1 MRFKQLI
8 NSDVLGILTKEQKIK
23 FFLILT
29 LMVVFA
35 IVEAFTYSIIVPY
48 LNIVLDPKQIFGVSE
63 LKPFIEYFNIS
74 ESIYLVIF
82 ISIIFGIAYTIKT
95 ILHIVTQ
102 YYISKFPYDIAR
114 ANMQQLYTHY
124 FHLDYNEFIKKIK
137 RKCSKY

>member
-1 MRFKQLI
+1 
-8 NSDVLGILTKEQKIK
+8 
-23 FFLILT
+23 
-29 LMVVFA
+29 MVVFA

-102 YYISKFPYDIAR
+102 YYISKFFSYDIAR
-114 ANMQQLYTHY
+114 ANICSNYIHII
-124 FHLDYNEFIKKIK
+124 FI
-137 RKCSKY
+137 